1 MQNYCKTIGAL
12 AAASALVAGNAMAEV
27 EYELHGGYT
36 NQYIF
41 RGVDYGNDLT
51 EVGIDLATEIN
62 DFGLSAGAWHGTFE
76 DGVGLGPIGDNV
88 NELDIYG
95 EVNKEIGYDT
105 TAAIGYIWYTF
116 DNDIDDRHEAYA
128 SLRRDFGFAEVS
140 LTYYWDIRGDNDGYS
155 ELALSRSFE
164 LSPCLELGLKSALGY
179 AVEDGEVANWTTSA
193 KLNWAFTETATLSPF
208 VAVAVGGAAEDLYE
222 SDNEVELVGGSMLK
236 VSF

>member
-27 EYELHGGYT
+27 EYEIHGGYT

-41 RGVDYGNDLT
+41 RGVDLGNDLV
-51 EVGIDLATEIN
+51 EVGVDLTTEIN
-62 DFGLSAGAWHGTFE
+62 DFGISAGVWYGTFE
-76 DGVGLGPIGDNV
+76 DGAGLSTIGNDV
-88 NELDIYG
+88 NETDVYAEIS
-95 EVNKEIGYDT
+95 KEIGYDT
-105 TAAIGYIWYTF
+105 TAAVGYIWYVY
-116 DNDIDDRHEAYA
+116 DQDIDDLHEAYV
-128 SLRRDFGFAEVS
+128 SLRRDFGFAEAS
-140 LTYYWDIRGDNDGYS
+140 LTYYWDIRGDNDGYT

-164 LSPCLELGLKSALGY
+164 LSPCLSLGLKSALGY

-208 VAVAVGGAAEDLYE
+208 VAVSVGGAAEDLYE